1 LAYRILVVDI
11 IIDVIT
17 CCMLFVIIAKS
28 RRSRM
33 LHFLPKDSCKFP
45 TEESMGAQNL
55 NFVPKHKMGVFSS
68 NICIS
73 GEMFPIIK
81 KNLLTAETAEVI

>member
-1 LAYRILVVDI
+1 
-11 IIDVIT
+11 
-17 CCMLFVIIAKS
+17 
-28 RRSRM
+28 
-33 LHFLPKDSCKFP
+33 
-45 TEESMGAQNL
+45 MGAQNL